1 MSISA
6 LIKKSIMNKL
16 IITAMAG
23 VVLLASSCSSKYASK
38 TELKD
43 NLDSVSYAL
52 GVLNGEQIG
61 SQVSQQLPFNIT
73 DSTALIEM
81 LVKYELNENFTNH
94 FNNIFDGLNAEAYKY
109 GFYHQGVL
117 RKAQIDLTIADVMC
131 NARFNDIKAKKDEER
146 RATAAKALEEGKKF
160 LEENAKK
167 EGVTVLESG
176 LQYQVITMGGGA
188 KPTESDR
195 VKVHY
200 TGKLLNGEV
209 FDSSVERGEPS
220 VFGLRGVIKGW
231 TEILQLMPVGSKW
244 IVYIPSELAYGEYGG
259 GDKIPGNSTL
269 IFEIELLD
277 INPEQN
283 SAPSAK

>member
-1 MSISA
+1 
-6 LIKKSIMNKL
+6 
-16 IITAMAG
+16 
-23 VVLLASSCSSKYASK
+23 
-38 TELKD
+38 
-43 NLDSVSYAL
+43 
-52 GVLNGEQIG
+52 
-61 SQVSQQLPFNIT
+61 
-73 DSTALIEM
+73 
-81 LVKYELNENFTNH
+81 
-94 FNNIFDGLNAEAYKY
+94 
-109 GFYHQGVL
+109 
-117 RKAQIDLTIADVMC
+117 
-131 NARFNDIKAKKDEER
+131 
-146 RATAAKALEEGKKF
+146 
-160 LEENAKK
+160 
-167 EGVTVLESG
+167 
-176 LQYQVITMGGGA
+176 MGDGA